1 MFCSGRPAR
10 VPKGH
15 DIGLGVW
22 YFEAWRHFCVWFIK
36 ADENQQT
43 AVQWEWKKR
52 EERYQQALVLE
63 FLDSMR
69 QELARSQV
77 GEEMAVI
84 FSVEYT
90 KYRLE
95 QHQLKLEESALKIQ
109 KQLDEVAKESSRERM
124 ESLARWKLIAPEG
137 NEEWKD
143 NKAEEQWQQQLQHQH
158 VKQQHVGE

>member
-1 MFCSGRPAR
+1 M
-10 VPKGH
+10 
-15 DIGLGVW
+15 
-22 YFEAWRHFCVWFIK
+22 WFIK

-52 EERYQQALVLE
+52 EERYQQALVLDSPE
-63 FLDSMR
+63 SMR
-69 QELARSQV
+69 QELARSKV
-77 GEEMAVI
+77 GEEMAAI

-137 NEEWKD
+137 YGEWKD
-143 NKAEEQWQQQLQHQH
+143 NKAEEQWRQQLQLLLLQ
-158 VKQQHVGE
+158 